1 MTADRAAPVRHA
13 IGIARVLGIL
23 GIIYVHAWTGR
34 TAEELNALDQTAQGI
49 LRWVLIELVGYCA
62 VPLLG
67 IVSGWLAGPSA
78 LKRSYRGFVAVKA
91 RTILLPML
99 LWNALAM
106 TVVIG
111 LAVWGGLAAP
121 VPKNGAGAL
130 DWWLCLTQP
139 NPINVQIAFLR
150 DLFACMLAAPLL
162 ARLHDRWLVALL
174 IATIVWAISAYA
186 FPLLLR
192 PQILSFFL
200 IGMLARRHGLI
211 ERIAGWRLSACIAP
225 YLLMVPVLVWLTS
238 SDDVWL
244 RDHLPRANAIDFVM
258 RLSAALAL
266 CRVSLALATTRAGAF
281 ILRGE
286 RYAFLFFCCHMLLI
300 WCGGP
305 AIGLVTGPLGSP
317 LYPPLLLV
325 QPILVFVPT
334 LFIGR
339 ALEAASPTLATLL
352 SGGRLARPEGNAPL
366 PKSAASAKEPANSP
380 PGAAS

>member
-1 MTADRAAPVRHA
+1 MTADRADPVRQS
-13 IGIARVLGIL
+13 IGIARVLGIV

-34 TAEELNALDQTAQGI
+34 TAEELNALDQTAQGV
-49 LRWVLIELVGYCA
+49 LRWALIELVGYCA

-67 IVSGWLAGPSA
+67 IISGWLAGPSSA
-78 LKRSYRGFVAVKA
+78 KRSYAGFIAVKA

-106 TVVIG
+106 TVVIA

-121 VPKNGAGAL
+121 VPKSLAETL

-150 DLFACMLAAPLL
+150 DLFACMLIAPLL

-174 IATIVWAISAYA
+174 FATVAWAISAYA
-186 FPLLLR
+186 APLLLR

-211 ERIAGWRLSACIAP
+211 ERVAQWRLDVCVAP

-244 RDHLPRANAIDFVM
+244 RDHLQRANAIDLVM

-266 CRVSLALATTRAGAF
+266 CRVAMALAPTRIGTF

-334 LFIGR
+334 ILIGR
-339 ALEAASPTLATLL
+339 ALEATSPTLAYWL
-352 SGGRLARPEGNAPL
+352 SGGRLARPEGDAPL
-366 PKSAASAKEPANSP
+366 PRSAASAKEPANSP
-380 PGAAS
+380 PGAAP